1 MILVNNS
8 VEPDDLGSANGLGQ
22 MLGSLA
28 RTVGPATGG
37 AVFAMSERATFW
49 MHQGTVSWLLAAT
62 TLATLAFSTRL
73 PNHLRYQRQPDPASG
88 GPSKEDGAHA
98 KSGE

>member
-73 PNHLRYQRQPDPASG
+73 PNHLRYQRQSDPASG